1 MINRISL
8 TTTLIVLLCSAAFGQ
23 EGTTIDSPLTFKEAV
38 KLALENNISLKQ
50 QQNQLSSA
58 SMSKTSNLLQ
68 MGPSLSITGNTGRN
82 DGNSFNQQE
91 GRVVNGL
98 LDFTNATFRASMP
111 LFQGFNQLNS
121 YKASKYR
128 FEAQIETVE
137 RTKEDIIQLV
147 TTRYLQC
154 LLDTELVKI
163 AERNMETQQT
173 QLQQINLHVEA
184 GSRAAV
190 DATNQEYQLKN
201 AELNLLRAKNAL
213 RNDKAQLAQTLQLDP
228 LINFNIEEPAWNVN
242 EVNANVS
249 SDELYAIAVENRSDL
264 AGAKHNESSMEFNYR
279 AMKGNYY
286 PSISAFFNY
295 GSAYNY
301 IHGGTN
307 RNFEQQFLE
316 DNVQKTYGISFTIPI
331 FNGLLTRSNVVQ
343 SKVTYEN
350 AALDVENLE
359 LQVKSQVLLAYQNL
373 QDAVTTYQVAQTQ
386 LEAAELSFELGRE
399 RYELGISNLVEY
411 TQANQ
416 DLVQAQTDFARAKYT
431 LMFQELLLDYSTG
444 TLSFEDLK

>member
-23 EGTTIDSPLTFKEAV
+23 EKITIDSPLTFREAV
-38 KLALENNISLKQ
+38 KLAVENNISLKQ

-58 SMSKTSNLLQ
+58 SMTKTSGLLQ
-68 MGPSLSITGNTGRN
+68 MGPSVSITGNTGRN

-91 GRVVNGL
+91 GRVVNGI
-98 LDFTNATFRASMP
+98 LDFTSVTFRASMP
-111 LFQGFNQLNS
+111 IFQGFNQLNN
-121 YKASKYR
+121 YKASKSR

-154 LLDTELVKI
+154 LLDAELVKI
-163 AERNMETQQT
+163 AQRNMETQQT
-173 QLQQINLHVEA
+173 QLEQINLQVEA

-190 DATNQEYQLKN
+190 DAVNQEYQLKN
-201 AELNLLRAKNAL
+201 AELNLLRAQNTL
-213 RNDKAQLAQTLQLDP
+213 RNDKSLLAQTLQLDP
-228 LINFNIEEPAWNVN
+228 LINFEIEEPSWNVN
-242 EVNANVS
+242 NVNATVT
-249 SDELYAIAVENRSDL
+249 SDELYAIALENRSDL
-264 AGAKHNESSMEFNYR
+264 KGAKHSESAFEYSYR

-286 PSISAFFNY
+286 PSVSAFFNY

-316 DNVQKTYGISFTIPI
+316 DNVQKTYGLSFTIPI
-331 FNGLLTRSNVVQ
+331 FNGFLTRSNVVQ

-350 AALDVENLE
+350 AALNVESLE

-373 QDAVTTYQVAQTQ
+373 QDAVTTYQVSQKQ
-386 LEAAELSFELGRE
+386 LEAAELSYDLGKE

-416 DLVQAQTDFARAKYT
+416 DLVQAQTDFASAKYT
-431 LMFQELLLDYSTG
+431 LMFQELLLDYATG